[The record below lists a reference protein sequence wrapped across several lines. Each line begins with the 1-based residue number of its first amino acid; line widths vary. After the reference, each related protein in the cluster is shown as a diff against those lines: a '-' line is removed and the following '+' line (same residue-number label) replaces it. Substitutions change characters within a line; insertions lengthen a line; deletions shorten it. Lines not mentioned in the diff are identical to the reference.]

1 MKKLLLLFFVT
12 LIICV
17 ACNTKGSSLVCG
29 ENRSNISLYFQLG
42 SGLVY
47 NNICPDTLL
56 PDKPFGHVINPFEQI
71 VIINMDANEW
81 QAYFKGGGDTTCIFI
96 IERDTLSK
104 YDWKDVRENYRILK
118 RYDLSIKD
126 LTILENSRGIPV
138 IVYPPYEI
146 MKGMKMY
153 PPYEQK

>member
-1 MKKLLLLFFVT
+1 MNGKLIL
-12 LIICV
+12 
-17 ACNTKGSSLVCG
+17 KEG
-29 ENRSNISLYFQLG
+29 EIQH
-42 SGLVY
+42 VY
-47 NNICPDTLL
+47 L
-56 PDKPFGHVINPFEQI
+56 
-71 VIINMDANEW
+71 
-81 QAYFKGGGDTTCIFI
+81 
-96 IERDTLSK
+96 K

-138 IVYPPYEI
+138 IVYPPSEI